1 MRPQLG
7 ITTIDNTACFDKLFF
22 LWPVYDR
29 RRGCTK
35 KLQTLQPPF
44 WNMFQPV
51 RRMHGFCH
59 SRSFFFTA
67 GCPGGNAVG
76 LGNIWKF
83 PSLVG
88 QNGGASFLVVYL
100 LASLCIGLPLMISD
114 LSLGR
119 AGRSNVINIF
129 QKLAPRTGWWLIGL
143 SAIIS
148 CLLILG
154 FYSDVAGWVFAYI
167 FKSATGAVS
176 STDPAVAQASFSS
189 LLNDGPVSLFWQWLV
204 LLLTGGII
212 MRGASA
218 GIEKVTRILMPVL
231 FLLLVGVCIRSLT
244 LPGASEGLR
253 FLFMP
258 QWERVDASVIMMA
271 MGLAFFKMSLGMGC
285 MLTYGS
291 YFKEDVNIPLMATRV
306 MICDLLVS
314 LLAGIAIFPAVF
326 SFGFQPA
333 EGPALLFLTIPAVF
347 ASMPGGTFFAT
358 LFFILSAIAST
369 GAILSLLE
377 VPVAWLSERFSL
389 PRTKAVPILL
399 AGLVLLGLP
408 ATLSTGPALQD
419 VKLFGL
425 TFFDLYD
432 ALSSTILMP
441 LSGIV
446 TSLFVGYFWKKEH
459 MLAALG
465 GGMPARLV
473 RTLCRTVTP
482 VLITL
487 VLLHGLGII

>member
-1 MRPQLG
+1 MASATRDHFSSRLG
-7 ITTIDNTACFDKLFF
+7 VLAA
-22 LWPVYDR
+22 
-29 RRGCTK
+29 
-35 KLQTLQPPF
+35 TL
-44 WNMFQPV
+44 
-51 RRMHGFCH
+51 G
-59 SRSFFFTA
+59 S
-67 GCPGGNAVG
+67 AVG

-119 AGRSNVINIF
+119 AGRSNVISIF

-204 LLLTGGII
+204 
-212 MRGASA
+212 
-218 GIEKVTRILMPVL
+218 
-231 FLLLVGVCIRSLT
+231 LLLVGVCIRSLT

-446 TSLFVGYFWKKEH
+446 TSLFVGYFWEKEH

>member
-1 MRPQLG
+1 MASATRDHFSSRLG
-7 ITTIDNTACFDKLFF
+7 VLAA
-22 LWPVYDR
+22 
-29 RRGCTK
+29 
-35 KLQTLQPPF
+35 TL
-44 WNMFQPV
+44 
-51 RRMHGFCH
+51 G
-59 SRSFFFTA
+59 S
-67 GCPGGNAVG
+67 AVG

-119 AGRSNVINIF
+119 AGRSNVISIF

-244 LPGASEGLR
+244 LR
-253 FLFMP
+253 QFT
-258 QWERVDASVIMMA
+258 QRD
-271 MGLAFFKMSLGMGC
+271 
-285 MLTYGS
+285 
-291 YFKEDVNIPLMATRV
+291 
-306 MICDLLVS
+306 
-314 LLAGIAIFPAVF
+314 
-326 SFGFQPA
+326 
-333 EGPALLFLTIPAVF
+333 
-347 ASMPGGTFFAT
+347 
-358 LFFILSAIAST
+358 
-369 GAILSLLE
+369 
-377 VPVAWLSERFSL
+377 
-389 PRTKAVPILL
+389 
-399 AGLVLLGLP
+399 VLLTCGGLCFDTRSRAAAANGQP
-408 ATLSTGPALQD
+408 LTLTRKETGILEYLMVHQGRPVSQEELMDHVWDNSVDSFSNSIRVHISALRK
-419 VKLFGL
+419 KLR
-425 TFFDLYD
+425 
-432 ALSSTILMP
+432 
-441 LSGIV
+441 
-446 TSLFVGYFWKKEH
+446 
-459 MLAALG
+459 AALG
-465 GGMPARLV
+465 YDPIRNRIGEGYLMGGEE
-473 RTLCRTVTP
+473 
-482 VLITL
+482 
-487 VLLHGLGII
+487 G

>member
-1 MRPQLG
+1 MASATRDHFSSRLG
-7 ITTIDNTACFDKLFF
+7 VLAA
-22 LWPVYDR
+22 
-29 RRGCTK
+29 
-35 KLQTLQPPF
+35 TL
-44 WNMFQPV
+44 
-51 RRMHGFCH
+51 G
-59 SRSFFFTA
+59 SA
-67 GCPGGNAVG
+67 LG

-119 AGRSNVINIF
+119 AGRSNVISIF

-358 LFFILSAIAST
+358 LFFILSASPPPGPSFPCWRSRWPGSPNAFPCR
-369 GAILSLLE
+369 G
-377 VPVAWLSERFSL
+377 
-389 PRTKAVPILL
+389 PRRCPSCWP
-399 AGLVLLGLP
+399 G
-408 ATLSTGPALQD
+408 
-419 VKLFGL
+419 
-425 TFFDLYD
+425 
-432 ALSSTILMP
+432 SSC
-441 LSGIV
+441 
-446 TSLFVGYFWKKEH
+446 W
-459 MLAALG
+459 A
-465 GGMPARLV
+465 
-473 RTLCRTVTP
+473 CRRPFPP
-482 VLITL
+482 VL
-487 VLLHGLGII
+487 HCRM

>member
-1 MRPQLG
+1 MASATRDHFSSRLG
-7 ITTIDNTACFDKLFF
+7 VLAA
-22 LWPVYDR
+22 
-29 RRGCTK
+29 
-35 KLQTLQPPF
+35 TL
-44 WNMFQPV
+44 
-51 RRMHGFCH
+51 G
-59 SRSFFFTA
+59 S
-67 GCPGGNAVG
+67 AVG

-119 AGRSNVINIF
+119 AGRSNVISIF

-244 LPGASEGLR
+244 LR
-253 FLFMP
+253 QFT
-258 QWERVDASVIMMA
+258 QQD
-271 MGLAFFKMSLGMGC
+271 
-285 MLTYGS
+285 
-291 YFKEDVNIPLMATRV
+291 
-306 MICDLLVS
+306 
-314 LLAGIAIFPAVF
+314 
-326 SFGFQPA
+326 
-333 EGPALLFLTIPAVF
+333 
-347 ASMPGGTFFAT
+347 
-358 LFFILSAIAST
+358 
-369 GAILSLLE
+369 
-377 VPVAWLSERFSL
+377 
-389 PRTKAVPILL
+389 
-399 AGLVLLGLP
+399 VLLTCG
-408 ATLSTGPALQD
+408 
-419 VKLFGL
+419 GL
-425 TFFDLYD
+425 TFDTRSRTATVNGQTLTLTRKETGILEYLMVHQGRPVSQEELMDHVWDNSVDSFSNSIRVHISALRKKLRAVLGYD
-432 ALSSTILMP
+432 PIRNRIGEGYLM
-441 LSGIV
+441 
-446 TSLFVGYFWKKEH
+446 
-459 MLAALG
+459 G
-465 GGMPARLV
+465 GEEE
-473 RTLCRTVTP
+473 
-482 VLITL
+482 
-487 VLLHGLGII
+487 

>member
-1 MRPQLG
+1 M
-7 ITTIDNTACFDKLFF
+7 
-22 LWPVYDR
+22 
-29 RRGCTK
+29 
-35 KLQTLQPPF
+35 
-44 WNMFQPV
+44 
-51 RRMHGFCH
+51 
-59 SRSFFFTA
+59 
-67 GCPGGNAVG
+67 
-76 LGNIWKF
+76 
-83 PSLVG
+83 
-88 QNGGASFLVVYL
+88 
-100 LASLCIGLPLMISD
+100 
-114 LSLGR
+114 
-119 AGRSNVINIF
+119 
-129 QKLAPRTGWWLIGL
+129 
-143 SAIIS
+143 
-148 CLLILG
+148 
-154 FYSDVAGWVFAYI
+154 AGWVFAYI

-399 AGLVLLGLP
+399 VGLVLLGLP

>member
-1 MRPQLG
+1 MASATRDHFSSRLG
-7 ITTIDNTACFDKLFF
+7 VLAA
-22 LWPVYDR
+22 
-29 RRGCTK
+29 
-35 KLQTLQPPF
+35 TL
-44 WNMFQPV
+44 
-51 RRMHGFCH
+51 G
-59 SRSFFFTA
+59 S
-67 GCPGGNAVG
+67 AVG

-119 AGRSNVINIF
+119 AGRSNVISIF

-333 EGPALLFLTIPAVF
+333 EGPALLFL
-347 ASMPGGTFFAT
+347 
-358 LFFILSAIAST
+358 
-369 GAILSLLE
+369 
-377 VPVAWLSERFSL
+377 
-389 PRTKAVPILL
+389 
-399 AGLVLLGLP
+399 LGLP

>member
-1 MRPQLG
+1 MAPATRDHFSSRLG
-7 ITTIDNTACFDKLFF
+7 VLAA
-22 LWPVYDR
+22 
-29 RRGCTK
+29 
-35 KLQTLQPPF
+35 TL
-44 WNMFQPV
+44 
-51 RRMHGFCH
+51 G
-59 SRSFFFTA
+59 S
-67 GCPGGNAVG
+67 AVG

-119 AGRSNVINIF
+119 AGRSNVISIF

-167 FKSATGAVS
+167 LKSATGTVS
-176 STDPAVAQASFSS
+176 STDPAAAQASFSS

-204 LLLTGGII
+204 LMLTGAII

-218 GIEKVTRILMPVL
+218 GIEKVTRVLMPVL

-347 ASMPGGTFFAT
+347 SSMPGGTFFAT
-358 LFFILSAIAST
+358 LFFILSAIAHSAGRARPAGPAGDPLHRSCASGCETVRPDVLRPVRCPVVHHPDAVERHRDEPVRGLFLGKRADARRPGGRDAGQT
-369 GAILSLLE
+369 GAGP
-377 VPVAWLSERFSL
+377 VPYGDAGAHHAGAAARSEHHLR
-389 PRTKAVPILL
+389 
-399 AGLVLLGLP
+399 
-408 ATLSTGPALQD
+408 
-419 VKLFGL
+419 
-425 TFFDLYD
+425 
-432 ALSSTILMP
+432 
-441 LSGIV
+441 
-446 TSLFVGYFWKKEH
+446 
-459 MLAALG
+459 
-465 GGMPARLV
+465 
-473 RTLCRTVTP
+473 
-482 VLITL
+482 
-487 VLLHGLGII
+487 

>member
-1 MRPQLG
+1 
-7 ITTIDNTACFDKLFF
+7 
-22 LWPVYDR
+22 
-29 RRGCTK
+29 
-35 KLQTLQPPF
+35 
-44 WNMFQPV
+44 
-51 RRMHGFCH
+51 
-59 SRSFFFTA
+59 
-67 GCPGGNAVG
+67 
-76 LGNIWKF
+76 
-83 PSLVG
+83 
-88 QNGGASFLVVYL
+88 
-100 LASLCIGLPLMISD
+100 
-114 LSLGR
+114 
-119 AGRSNVINIF
+119 
-129 QKLAPRTGWWLIGL
+129 
-143 SAIIS
+143 
-148 CLLILG
+148 
-154 FYSDVAGWVFAYI
+154 
-167 FKSATGAVS
+167 
-176 STDPAVAQASFSS
+176 
-189 LLNDGPVSLFWQWLV
+189 
-204 LLLTGGII
+204 
-212 MRGASA
+212 
-218 GIEKVTRILMPVL
+218 TRVLMPVL

-258 QWERVDASVIMMA
+258 QWDRVDASVIMMA

-377 VPVAWLSERFSL
+377 VPVAWLSERFAL

-399 AGLVLLGLP
+399 VGLVLLGLP

-473 RTLCRTVTP
+473 RGLCRTVTP

>member
-22 LWPVYDR
+22 YGPTGEKVAQKNSR
-29 RRGCTK
+29 RYNRPSGICFNPYGGCMASATRDHFSSR
-35 KLQTLQPPF
+35 LGVLAATL
-44 WNMFQPV
+44 
-51 RRMHGFCH
+51 G
-59 SRSFFFTA
+59 S
-67 GCPGGNAVG
+67 AVG

-83 PSLVG
+83 PSLVV

-119 AGRSNVINIF
+119 AGRSNVISIL

-258 QWERVDASVIMMA
+258 QWGRVDASVIMMA

-306 MICDLLVS
+306 MICDW
-314 LLAGIAIFPAVF
+314 PA
-326 SFGFQPA
+326 SPSSPLCSA
-333 EGPALLFLTIPAVF
+333 SASSPLKALPC
-347 ASMPGGTFFAT
+347 
-358 LFFILSAIAST
+358 
-369 GAILSLLE
+369 
-377 VPVAWLSERFSL
+377 
-389 PRTKAVPILL
+389 
-399 AGLVLLGLP
+399 
-408 ATLSTGPALQD
+408 
-419 VKLFGL
+419 
-425 TFFDLYD
+425 
-432 ALSSTILMP
+432 SS
-441 LSGIV
+441 
-446 TSLFVGYFWKKEH
+446 
-459 MLAALG
+459 
-465 GGMPARLV
+465 
-473 RTLCRTVTP
+473 
-482 VLITL
+482 
-487 VLLHGLGII
+487 

>member
-1 MRPQLG
+1 M
-7 ITTIDNTACFDKLFF
+7 
-22 LWPVYDR
+22 
-29 RRGCTK
+29 
-35 KLQTLQPPF
+35 
-44 WNMFQPV
+44 
-51 RRMHGFCH
+51 
-59 SRSFFFTA
+59 
-67 GCPGGNAVG
+67 
-76 LGNIWKF
+76 
-83 PSLVG
+83 
-88 QNGGASFLVVYL
+88 
-100 LASLCIGLPLMISD
+100 
-114 LSLGR
+114 
-119 AGRSNVINIF
+119 
-129 QKLAPRTGWWLIGL
+129 
-143 SAIIS
+143 
-148 CLLILG
+148 
-154 FYSDVAGWVFAYI
+154 
-167 FKSATGAVS
+167 
-176 STDPAVAQASFSS
+176 AQASFSS

-408 ATLSTGPALQD
+408 ATLSTGSCIAGCEAVRPD
-419 VKLFGL
+419 VLRPVRCVIVHHFDAAKRHRDEPVRGLFLEKRAYARGSGGRYAGQ
-425 TFFDLYD
+425 TGTYPVPHGD
-432 ALSSTILMP
+432 ACAHHPGAAARFGHHLGPRTEQP
-441 LSGIV
+441 V
-446 TSLFVGYFWKKEH
+446 T
-459 MLAALG
+459 A
-465 GGMPARLV
+465 
-473 RTLCRTVTP
+473 
-482 VLITL
+482 
-487 VLLHGLGII
+487 

>member
-1 MRPQLG
+1 MASATRDHFSSRLG
-7 ITTIDNTACFDKLFF
+7 VLAA
-22 LWPVYDR
+22 
-29 RRGCTK
+29 
-35 KLQTLQPPF
+35 TL
-44 WNMFQPV
+44 
-51 RRMHGFCH
+51 G
-59 SRSFFFTA
+59 S
-67 GCPGGNAVG
+67 AVG

-119 AGRSNVINIF
+119 AGRSNVISIF

-347 ASMPGGTFFAT
+347 ASIAGRDLFCNALFHPVCHRLHRSHPFLAGSPGGLALRT
-358 LFFILSAIAST
+358 LFPAADQG
-369 GAILSLLE
+369 GAH
-377 VPVAWLSERFSL
+377 P
-389 PRTKAVPILL
+389 
-399 AGLVLLGLP
+399 AGRARP
-408 ATLSTGPALQD
+408 AGPAGDPFHRSCIAGCEAVRPD
-419 VKLFGL
+419 VLRPVRCVIVHHFDAAERHRDEPVRGLFLEKRAYARG
-425 TFFDLYD
+425 
-432 ALSSTILMP
+432 S
-441 LSGIV
+441 
-446 TSLFVGYFWKKEH
+446 
-459 MLAALG
+459 G